1 MILDRL
7 NQPAGRLMRPCPV
20 VETFASVSNAAE
32 KMTSA
37 GLPILP
43 IVRDGRFIGVLTQ
56 AGILAS
62 FDAAP
67 GSQVGDFARDWLS
80 IPPYVT
86 GAEAM
91 RKLEAAGGV
100 LVVVAEDGEVC
111 GMITAASFLASEIER
126 PKPPIVGGMAT
137 PFGVYLTTGAV
148 SAGKKG
154 WNLVAT
160 GAFLFCLYLS
170 GQVSGTWLAQFAPEK
185 HWLGAVLGLTPF
197 ATLILAFRAFPIS
210 GYHAAEHQVVHAIEQ
225 DEQLTI
231 ESVRRMPRVHPRCGT
246 NLTAALSIFAGT
258 WEYIPFEDHYLKHL
272 SAVIVTLLLWRPVG
286 SAVQQYVTTKPATDE
301 QIQSGISAAEELL
314 AAYSVAKV
322 RRPTAHGR
330 LVQSGVLHVI
340 AGSFLAYLVASL
352 IALPFGVPFLG
363 L

>member
-1 MILDRL
+1 
-7 NQPAGRLMRPCPV
+7 
-20 VETFASVSNAAE
+20 
-32 KMTSA
+32 MTSA

-91 RKLEAAGGV
+91 RKLEAAGGL

-111 GMITAASFLASEIER
+111 GMITAASFLESEMER

-160 GAFLFCLYLS
+160 GAFLFCVFLL
-170 GQVSGTWLAQFAPEK
+170 GDLVTTWLEPLAPST
-185 HWLGAVLGLTPF
+185 HWVQAVFGCAPLV
-197 ATLILAFRAFPIS
+197 TLIIAFRIFPIS
-210 GYHAAEHQVVHAIEQ
+210 GFHAAEHQVVHAIEQ
-225 DEQLTI
+225 DEPLTI
-231 ESVRRMPRVHPRCGT
+231 EAVRRMPRVHPRCGT
-246 NLTAALSIFAGT
+246 NLAVASTIFFGI
-258 WEYIPFEDHYLKHL
+258 WQSRWSQLEDVRFFV
-272 SAVIVTLLLWRPVG
+272 AVIVTLLLWRPVG
-286 SAVQQYVTTKPATDE
+286 SAVQQYITTKPATDE
-301 QIQSGISAAEELL
+301 QIQSGIAAAEELL

-340 AGSFLAYLVASL
+340 AGSFLAYLFASL